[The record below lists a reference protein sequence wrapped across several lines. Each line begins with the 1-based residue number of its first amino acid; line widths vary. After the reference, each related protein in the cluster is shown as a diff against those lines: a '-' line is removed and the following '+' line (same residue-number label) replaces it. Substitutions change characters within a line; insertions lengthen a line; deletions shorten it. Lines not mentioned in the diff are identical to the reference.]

1 MMEYGE
7 EVEGLEHVIKFREPI
22 ERALARGYGQMNFND
37 VLDYIKSGEFQFWSS
52 ENSCV
57 ITTIDVFPQI
67 KQLTVVIGAGDLNE
81 IDDVIR
87 PVVETWAKQIKCDVM
102 LIMGRPGWERALD
115 GYKRTAVVLEKKL
128 WEA

>member
-1 MMEYGE
+1 MIEQDE
-7 EVEGLEHVIKFREPI
+7 IEGLEHVTKFREPI
-22 ERALARGYGQMNFND
+22 ERALAYGHGQMKFND

-57 ITTIDVFPQI
+57 ITTIDMFPQL
-67 KQLTVVIGAGDLNE
+67 KQLTVVIGAGDLKE

-87 PVVETWAKQIKCDVM
+87 PVVETWAKNIKCDTM

-115 GYKRTAVVLEKKL
+115 GYRRTAVVLEKKL
-128 WEA
+128 WEV

>member
-1 MMEYGE
+1 MMEHGE
-7 EVEGLEHVIKFREPI
+7 EIEGLEHVIKFREPI
-22 ERALARGYGQMNFND
+22 ERALKEGYGQMNFND

-52 ENSCV
+52 ESSCV

-67 KQLTVVIGAGDLNE
+67 KQLTVVIGAGDLKE

-87 PVVETWAKQIKCDVM
+87 PVIEEWGRHIKCDTM

-115 GYKRTAVVLEKKL
+115 GYRRTAVVLEKRL
-128 WEA
+128 